1 MLDIPD
7 WHDYGVQHPPES
19 SLEHPKAVAGSCPEA
34 RAANRDGRAANRDSR
49 PAIPRVPVRLS
60 APPGRRWTSD
70 APVRNGPRHMG
81 RRYAAVAALALL
93 ALTVMGLLGGCTRV
107 RTALAVQGDDTVAGE
122 IVVAT
127 AGGPPPT
134 VVVPAPLAGRVAV
147 TPYQAEG
154 YQGSQLRFAGLRF
167 DEVNSLASVAPQA
180 QGRFR
185 FALRRSGNLVVLNGQ
200 VDLTALPVDRA
211 DVQLKIAF
219 PGEVV
224 NSDGEIDSDAVS
236 WVFSPG
242 EVSEFNAVVSAPD
255 PTAPSVGRWTL
266 LVGAVVAAAV
276 IGVVLLAKANRN
288 PPVRSAG
295 RGP

>member
-1 MLDIPD
+1 VLDIPD
-7 WHDYGVQHPPES
+7 WHDYGVQHPPATSVERS
-19 SLEHPKAVAGSCPEA
+19 KGVAGSRPAA
-34 RAANRDGRAANRDSR
+34 RAVDRERRAA
-49 PAIPRVPVRLS
+49 IPYEPVRLS
-60 APPGRRWTSD
+60 ALLTSRSTRDEPARDRPQRIRRST
-70 APVRNGPRHMG
+70 
-81 RRYAAVAALALL
+81 AVATLVLL
-93 ALTVMGLLGGCTRV
+93 ALTVVGLLGGCTRV

-127 AGGPPPT
+127 SGGPPPT
-134 VVVPAPLAGRVAV
+134 IVVPAPLAGRVTV

-154 YQGSQLRFAGLRF
+154 YQGSQLRFTGLRF
-167 DEVNSLASVAPQA
+167 DEVNSLASIAPQA

-211 DVQLKIAF
+211 DVQLKVAF

-242 EVSEFNAVVSAPD
+242 QVSEFNAVVSAPD
-255 PTAPSVGRWTL
+255 PTAPSVGRWML
-266 LVGAVVAAAV
+266 LIGAVVAAAV